1 MDSELRSVILKFCRR
16 CPPLIIRAA
25 VVFLLGVP
33 LVAFLTHTGERE
45 KQELEIVKK
54 LADTTPEFPGLKRE
68 RDDNVVLKRG
78 KVSISRDYKSHNEFS
93 EIRQY
98 YNELLVPRGWTAE
111 VPPPS
116 IIVGEQ
122 KYVYYKRGEYSIGIM
137 QDNGEQKRFELVFEW
152 YAR

>member
-1 MDSELRSVILKFCRR
+1 M
-16 CPPLIIRAA
+16 IRIAA
-25 VVFLLGVP
+25 VCLLGVP
-33 LVAFLTHTGERE
+33 LVAFLTRTGERE
-45 KQELEIVKK
+45 KQELEVVRK
-54 LADTTPEFPGLKRE
+54 LAETTPEFPGFKSDRF
-68 RDDNVVLKRG
+68 DNVVLKRG
-78 KVSISRDYKSHNEFS
+78 KVSLSRGYKSYNEFS

-122 KYVYYKRGEYSIGIM
+122 KYVYYKRGEYSIGLM
-137 QDNGEQKRFELVFEW
+137 QDNSEPNRFGLVFEW